1 MIPPPH
7 EWNSSRTAS
16 ISQLIPVAD
25 VYGLQRRSSV
35 NFPEQ
40 LKIRKPSKDLPPVP
54 RASTAPLVR
63 RKTSDIK
70 VPGAYVEHRSSFD
83 QDQNIDEH
91 LRKIEVAYVTR
102 RQSTQ
107 NLQHKSSVQ
116 SDRPLQHKSSI
127 QSDRTL
133 QHRMSMQSERPLQ
146 HKTSIQSNRIPQR
159 RSSIQSD
166 RSLQRQSSFQSNRTL
181 QHKSSMQSDHSLHHK
196 TSMHSD
202 RSSHC
207 RSSVQLPAVDETEKC
222 SPPIRVDSKS
232 RYRGQKSF
240 VHRAQTTIGA
250 TQVRPATSHLAE
262 PVRDDF
268 VKVTPFRRLSLGDI
282 SPGLGNIGK
291 MFE

>member
-1 MIPPPH
+1 MIPSPH

-25 VYGLQRRSSV
+25 MYGLQRRPSV

-40 LKIRKPSKDLPPVP
+40 LKIQKPGKGLLPVL

-70 VPGAYVEHRSSFD
+70 VPGAYVEYRSSFD
-83 QDQNIDEH
+83 QDRNLDEH

-102 RQSTQ
+102 RRSTQ
-107 NLQHKSSVQ
+107 NLQHESSVQ
-116 SDRPLQHKSSI
+116 SDHPLQHKPSI
-127 QSDRTL
+127 QSDRDL
-133 QHRMSMQSERPLQ
+133 QHRMSMQNDRPLQ
-146 HKTSIQSNRIPQR
+146 HKTL
-159 RSSIQSD
+159 IQSD
-166 RSLQRQSSFQSNRTL
+166 RSLPRQSSFQSDDNLTL
-181 QHKSSMQSDHSLHHK
+181 QYKASMQSDRSLHHK
-196 TSMHSD
+196 TPMHND
-202 RSSHC
+202 RSSHR
-207 RSSVQLPAVDETEKC
+207 RSSVQLPAVDETEKR
-222 SPPIRVDSKS
+222 SLPIRADSKS

-240 VHRAQTTIGA
+240 VHRAQKTIGA
-250 TQVRPATSHLAE
+250 TQVRPATSHPAE

-291 MFE
+291 MFEW